1 MNGVMKWVPGG
12 AILGIALLAVG
23 ACQTDSG
30 DSGPGGGGGQ
40 CAAGMASCGGVCTNL
55 QADPNNCG
63 ACGTSCNGLFCS
75 LGQCSSECAPGLTAC
90 GQACE
95 NLLTSSQNCG
105 ACGNTCASG
114 VCSNGVC
121 GGVEG
126 SGGAPGTGGGPGS
139 GGGGGNDGPRAGDP
153 LGFWRYGDLAGCAW
167 TGVDETGVG
176 STISPND
183 FTMRGLDEP
192 YCASGTVGPHP
203 KYESVALLGFNLND
217 DPATA
222 DCSYDPNSAH
232 SMGPPGIQLTGSG
245 IAANIVKQSG
255 AGDAGTDYQF
265 RVQIQGPNGATDA
278 NDRWCAN
285 ITGVPQGKIFV
296 PFSAFSTKC
305 WEEED
310 GAPGDIPYAGE
321 PVSAVV
327 FLVPGSPTAVPYNFC
342 VNGFAPGDS
351 AEDAPDGPADIGDQ
365 QGTVGYANVSP
376 DGDFDRA
383 KVVVGGKEYII
394 QNNNW
399 GNPQDTDLILS
410 YFNNSFKI
418 TSGTGNG
425 GPVQG
430 APASFPSIYIGA
442 NGNTANGV
450 YTTSA
455 TDNLPRQIS
464 QINSVNTKFRWS
476 GSTNVFNATYD
487 VWFANSPPSQAYND
501 GIDGFVMLWVH
512 NSGDERPIGDP
523 KDNADIAGYSWT
535 IWEGPRGAGPDGRD
549 SKAPVV
555 SFVANQSIP
564 SMDFDLLDFI
574 KAAQPY
580 GITPNMYLTDVFF
593 GFEIWQG
600 GSGGNLGV
608 DEFTCV
614 VE

>member
-30 DSGPGGGGGQ
+30 DSGPGGGGGAQ

-90 GQACE
+90 GQSCE
-95 NLLTSSQNCG
+95 NLQTSFQNCG

-121 GGVEG
+121 SGVEG

-139 GGGGGNDGPRAGDP
+139 GGGGGNDGPRTGDP

-203 KYESVALLGFNLND
+203 EYESVALLGFNLND

-232 SMGPPGIQLTGSG
+232 SMGPAGIQLTGTG
-245 IAANIVKQSG
+245 IAANVVKQG
-255 AGDAGTDYQF
+255 ANTGYEF
-265 RVQIQGPNGATDA
+265 RVQIQGPNGATDD

-285 ITGVPQGKIFV
+285 ITGVPEGKIFV
-296 PFSAFSTKC
+296 PFSDFSTKC
-305 WEEED
+305 WEEEED
-310 GAPGDIPYAGE
+310 APGDIPYARE

-327 FLVPGSPTAVPYNFC
+327 FLVPGSPTAVPYEFC

-399 GNPQDTDLILS
+399 GNPDGSDLILS

-418 TSGTGNG
+418 TSGSGSSPG
-425 GPVQG
+425 GG
-430 APASFPSIYIGA
+430 IPASFPSIYIGA

-450 YTTSA
+450 YTTKA

-464 QINSVNTKFRWS
+464 QINSINTKFRWS
-476 GSTNVFNATYD
+476 GSTSSFNATYD
-487 VWFANSPPSQAYND
+487 VWFAASPPSQAYND
-501 GIDGFVMLWVH
+501 GIDGFVMVWVH
-512 NSGDERPIGDP
+512 DPPNERPIGDQQP
-523 KDNADIAGYSWT
+523 QNVTIANRSWQV
-535 IWEGPRGAGPDGRD
+535 WVGPRGDGPEGYN
-549 SKAPVV
+549 SAKVV
-555 SFVANQSIP
+555 SFVATENHS
-564 SMDFDLLDFI
+564 SNEFDLLDFI
-574 KAAQPY
+574 KAAQPH
-580 GITPNMYLTDVFF
+580 GIGSDLYLTDVFF
-593 GFEIWQG
+593 GFEIWNG
-600 GSGGNLGV
+600 GAGGNLAV
-608 DEFTCV
+608 DEFTCA